1 MTAANKLIDETVM
14 GTKQLTSIAG
24 GAPAQESQRWEMGRA
39 LELTTILQSTLDVE
53 NLIQVFG
60 SEVNKHVAH
69 DSLVY
74 DNPDLD
80 ITVRTGR
87 GGRQSCQY
95 RLLVGGHP
103 LGELTF
109 TRGRRFSEEDCVLLE
124 HMLTT
129 LLYPLRNALLYQ
141 QAITK
146 AQQDPL
152 TGVQNRA
159 SLESSL
165 HREVHLAQRHDQP
178 LALLVMDID
187 HFKAVNDKFG
197 HLMGDCVLRDIAACA
212 AGCIRTS
219 DMLFRYGGE
228 EFVLVLSNTD
238 EEGALKLAE
247 RIRSTIERLCCSYGE
262 TSLGVTVSLGVACC
276 ADGDTDRSLF
286 QRADEALLR
295 AKNSGRNRV
304 EINRL

>member
-14 GTKQLTSIAG
+14 GTKQLKSIAG
-24 GAPAQESQRWEMGRA
+24 GANAQTQRWELSRA
-39 LELTTILQSTLDVE
+39 LELSTALQSTLDVE
-53 NLIQVFG
+53 NLMQVF
-60 SEVNKHVAH
+60 STEVAKHVPH

-74 DNPDLD
+74 DNAEQDL
-80 ITVRTGR
+80 TVRHGR

-124 HMLTT
+124 YMLTT

-159 SLESSL
+159 SLDASL
-165 HREVHLAQRHDQP
+165 HREVHLAQRHNQP
-178 LALLVMDID
+178 LALLVLDVD
-187 HFKAVNDKFG
+187 RFKSINDKFG
-197 HLMGDCVLRDIAACA
+197 HLMGDCVLRDIATCA
-212 AGCIRTS
+212 SGCIRSS

-238 EEGALKLAE
+238 QDGALKLAE
-247 RIRSTIERLCCSYGE
+247 RIRHTIERMCCTYGE
-262 TSLGVTVSLGVACC
+262 TTLGVTVSLGVACC

-295 AKNSGRNRV
+295 AKKAGRNRV
-304 EINRL
+304 EIGTI